1 MDSIEYDVVIVGAG
15 PAGLACAIK
24 LKQLAL
30 ENKSDISVCLV
41 EKSASLGGHIL
52 SGAVFDPRYL
62 KELFEISKAPPL
74 HTPVT
79 EDHFTALSEKRQISL
94 PIPPGLKNDGCFI
107 VSLGELCIWLGQQ
120 AEQLGVE
127 IFTGFSASELLFNQ
141 DQRIMGVAT
150 GAMGLD
156 ENRQPTNRYQEGI
169 QILAKQTI
177 LAEGCRGSLTKT
189 LFEKRIAPTPIQTYA
204 LGLKEV
210 WEVPAH
216 LHQKGL
222 VTHTIG
228 WPLPS
233 DTYGGGWI
241 YHYGNN
247 KVSLG
252 LVTGLDYANP
262 YLNPYEEFQRWKT
275 HPVLY
280 SLLSQSKR
288 IGYGAKTL
296 SEGGWQSIPT
306 VSYAGG
312 LIIGDA
318 AGFMNVARIKGS
330 HHAIKSGIEA
340 AESLMKGFI
349 STEPS
354 TPIPILHEYS
364 QRIHTGPIGQELY
377 SVRNIRPGFQKGL
390 WWGLLNAGLEMWLF
404 RGKTPWTLKYHHADH
419 ERLKKIKEVKPIEY
433 PKPDGKVTFD
443 RNSSLFLANLTH
455 DDRQPKHLLISDSL
469 WTIDQNAQYYAS
481 PETRYCP
488 AGVYEIQITKKGERE
503 LQIHS
508 QNCLHCKAC
517 DIKDPN
523 QNIQWTPPEGGSG
536 PQYPNF

>member
-15 PAGLACAIK
+15 PAGLACAIR
-24 LKQLAL
+24 LKQLAIK
-30 ENKSDISVCLV
+30 NQVSISVCLI

-52 SGAVFDPRYL
+52 SGAVFDPKYFN
-62 KELFEISKAPPL
+62 ELFPNTAASPL
-74 HTPVT
+74 HTPVI
-79 EDHFTALSEKRQISL
+79 EDRFTALTSKHQIPL
-94 PIPPGLKNDGCFI
+94 PIPPGLKNEGCFI
-107 VSLGELCIWLGQQ
+107 VSLGELCAWMGHQ

-127 IFTGFSASELLFNQ
+127 IFTGFAASELLFDQN
-141 DQRIMGVAT
+141 QRITGIAT

-156 ENRQPTNRYQEGI
+156 KNRQPTERYQDGI

-189 LFEKRIAPTPIQTYA
+189 LFEKKIAPTPTQTYA

-210 WEVPAH
+210 WEVPGP
-216 LHQKGL
+216 LHQRGL
-222 VTHTIG
+222 VTHTVG

-241 YHYGNN
+241 YHYGEN
-247 KVSLG
+247 KVSIG
-252 LVTGLDYANP
+252 LVVGLDYANP
-262 YLNPYEEFQRWKT
+262 YLNPFEEFQCWKT
-275 HPVLY
+275 HPILY
-280 SLLSQSKR
+280 SLLKQSKR

-306 VSYAGG
+306 ISYEGG

-340 AESLMKGFI
+340 AESLINAFAAN
-349 STEPS
+349 PS

-364 QRIHTGPIGQELY
+364 QRIRTGPIGQELFG
-377 SVRNIRPGFQKGL
+377 VRNIRPGFQKGL
-390 WWGLLNAGLEMWLF
+390 WWGLLNAGLELWFF
-404 RGKTPWTLKYHHADH
+404 RGKMPWTLTYQHADH
-419 ERLKKIKEVKPIEY
+419 ERLKKISAVKPIEY
-433 PKPDGKVTFD
+433 SKPDGEVTFD

-455 DDRQPKHLLISDSL
+455 DDRQPEHLLVSNPSA
-469 WTIDQNAQYYAS
+469 TIDQNAQYYAS

-488 AGVYEIQITKKGERE
+488 AGVYEINKNKEGKLE
-503 LQIHS
+503 LMIHS

-517 DIKDPN
+517 DIKDPH
-523 QNIQWTPPEGGSG
+523 QNIQWIPPEGGSG